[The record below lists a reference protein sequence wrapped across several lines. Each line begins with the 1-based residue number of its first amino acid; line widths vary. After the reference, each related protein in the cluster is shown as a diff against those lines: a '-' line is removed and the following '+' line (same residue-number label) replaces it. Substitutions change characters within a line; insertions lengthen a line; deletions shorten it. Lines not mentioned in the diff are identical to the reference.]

1 MSADPR
7 RQMKLFNFAY
17 QTGAHVAAW
26 RHPLAS
32 DQGLHSLAYYQEV
45 ARLSE
50 RGKFDAIFFA
60 DSLGFR
66 QARGRDAF
74 SRLDGTGLDPLTVL
88 SALAAT
94 TTHLGLVATGSTLNP
109 PYTLARQFAS
119 LDHLSGGRAG
129 WNIVTS
135 TSDHEARNLG
145 LDRLPDHDERYARAT
160 EFVEIVKALWDGV
173 EDGAMVMDKVAG
185 RYLDPAKI
193 HALGHHGKFF
203 QVAGPLNMARPPQG
217 HPVLIQAGASDAG
230 RDFAIRFA
238 ECVFI
243 SVRTIETAQ
252 TFYREMKSAVAAIG
266 RDPNGVKI
274 LQSIKVFVGSTEAE
288 AARMVEE
295 LTDLIHPDTALSVL
309 ETVLGGFD
317 LSAYDPDGPLPPL
330 PVSERSR
337 SAQEEVVDWARRDNL
352 TIRQLVRKFAAQRT
366 GGLMVGTPE
375 RLADILEEWFTTR
388 AADGFVV
395 GAAYFPGQFAA
406 FAEQVVPILQKRGIF
421 RQDYEGATLR
431 ENLGLP
437 RPSNSFADHPERHFE
452 PEVW

>member
-1 MSADPR
+1 MTADRPR
-7 RQMKLFNFAY
+7 RMSLFNFAY
-17 QTGAHVAAW
+17 HTGAHVAGW
-26 RHPLAS
+26 RHPHAS
-32 DQGLHSLAYYQEV
+32 SQGLHSLAYYQEV

-60 DSLGFR
+60 DALGFR

-74 SRLDGTGLDPLTVL
+74 SHIDGTALDPMTVL
-88 SALAAT
+88 AALAAT

-145 LDRLPDHDERYARAT
+145 LARMFPHDERYARAT

-173 EDGAMVMDKVAG
+173 EDGALVMDKARG
-185 RYLDPAKI
+185 LYIDPGKI
-193 HALGHHGKFF
+193 HAAGYRGKFF

-230 RDFAIRFA
+230 RDFSARFA

-243 SVRTIETAQ
+243 SVRTAETAQ
-252 TFYREMKSAVAAIG
+252 AFYTQMKAAAAAIG
-266 RDPNGVKI
+266 RDPDSVRL

-295 LTDLIHPDTALSVL
+295 LNDLIHADTALSVL

-317 LSAYDPDGPLPPL
+317 LSAHDPDGPLPPL

-337 SAQEEVVDWARRDNL
+337 SAQDEVVDWARRDNL
-352 TIRQLVRKFAAQRT
+352 TIRQLARKFAAQRT

-375 RLADILEEWFTTR
+375 QLADILEHWFTTR
-388 AADGFVV
+388 AADGFAV

-406 FAEQVVPILQKRGIF
+406 FVDQVVPVLQKRGIF
-421 RQDYEGATLR
+421 RRDYEGATLR
-431 ENLGLP
+431 DHLGLP
-437 RPSNSFADHPERHFE
+437 RPPNSFAEHPERHVE